1 MSFFSILGAVLA
13 SVLTWT
19 PNDVSQFWIEPNRP
33 VVFEFNADSTKG
45 NEDVEDG
52 GVKYAVKTT
61 DGELLYEGVGEVNNG
76 RLEIQ
81 TAIPQGYFELELPES
96 EQSFGIAS
104 QPAFISD
111 VANSTADQ
119 NVFPRSV
126 DPFFAIDSAS
136 TWLVRD
142 DKTREEL
149 IRNARR
155 IGIAT
160 YRERLNWGRIEP
172 QKNVF
177 NYDGDSRSETL
188 RNLAF
193 KYDLPI
199 LELFH
204 SAPDWTGRIGT
215 FPEDLIETARS
226 WNVIG
231 RKWSPFWNS
240 IEVWNEPDISFSG
253 NLPADQYV
261 PVLKT
266 VAQEFQREG
275 IETPIVGGVI
285 AVFQDE
291 FMDSFAR
298 NGGLDACD
306 IFSFHTYCR
315 APQMATVCLR
325 YHDWLVNNHATW
337 KPVWLTECGR
347 PWRRGTDRP
356 NREADLE
363 SAIDI
368 VEKGVVAKALGIDS
382 YFPFVF
388 VYYDEND
395 NNFGMCDKNNAP
407 LRSIAGYARMIYLL
421 SGCDCIGSW
430 RVDGVDSSWLFVDS
444 EKREKTAVLYAPQRQ
459 KGRSVK
465 LPCRIAFAERITG
478 ETVPQDES
486 GNVDFTD
493 GFLFVRLPEGYEP
506 ELKDSSV
513 VDEARNLRR
522 EERELHG
529 VENRRNYDLVM
540 RFDYD
545 PKILSATANGYSLID
560 PEDKEIKANLS
571 IFNFSTEE
579 KSLTAYAEAS
589 CNEFGTVREI
599 ELFSQQSA
607 SIIVPSRGRATLS
620 FKLDVAKI
628 SPFYPARITFKT
640 EDGNVLSFNL
650 SRGFTEKNFFENV
663 NETVK
668 IDLSDTTEWRKSCS
682 SNGSLEF
689 NDGLSEDGSKGWG
702 FSVVY
707 SGEGDKWA
715 YPLFKLPINDGKL
728 TIRDE
733 SYNLGD
739 FRGVAFRVKGTANV
753 DGGQLRFFTY
763 NDKGPYYYTNAGIAS
778 ADGNERFV
786 VIPFD
791 RLNAYGGMPE
801 PFSPEQVQMISIG
814 GNSRGSEMTIEVG
827 EFLFFK

>member
-1 MSFFSILGAVLA
+1 MSLFSILSAVLA
-13 SVLTWT
+13 SALTWV
-19 PNDVSQFWIEPNRP
+19 PNDISQFWIEPDQP
-33 VVFEFNADSTKG
+33 ALFEFSADFVEG
-45 NEDVEDG
+45 NEDFET

-61 DGELLYEGVGEVNNG
+61 DGKLFYEGDGAVNNG

-81 TAIPQGYFELELPES
+81 TTIPQGYFELELLES
-96 EQSFGIAS
+96 GQTFGIAS
-104 QPAFISD
+104 QPAFVSD
-111 VANSTADQ
+111 VANSSSDQ
-119 NVFPRSV
+119 RSSSRPL
-126 DPFFAIDSAS
+126 DRFFAIDSAS

-142 DKTREEL
+142 DKTREAL
-149 IRNARR
+149 IRNAKR

-172 QKNVF
+172 QKNSF
-177 NYDGDSRSETL
+177 HFDGDSHSEIL
-188 RNLAF
+188 RKLAF

-231 RKWSPFWNS
+231 RRWSPFWNS

-285 AVFQDE
+285 AVFQNE
-291 FMDSFAR
+291 FMNSFAQ

-325 YHDWLVNNHATW
+325 YHDWLVKNGAAW

-347 PWRRGTDRP
+347 PWKRGTDRP

-363 SAIDI
+363 SAIDV

-382 YFPFVF
+382 YFPFVY

-421 SGCDCIGSW
+421 SGRECIGSW
-430 RVDGVDSSWLFVDS
+430 KVDGVDDSLLFVDS
-444 EKREKTAVLYAPQRQ
+444 ENREKTAVLYASHRQ
-459 KGRSVK
+459 EGRSVK
-465 LPCRIAFAERITG
+465 LPCRVAFAERITG
-478 ETVPQDES
+478 EAVFQDES
-486 GNVDFTD
+486 GELDFTD

-506 ELKDSSV
+506 ELNEASA

-522 EERELHG
+522 EARESHG
-529 VENRRNYDLVM
+529 VENRRNYDLVT
-540 RFDYD
+540 RFDFD
-545 PKILSATANGYSLID
+545 PKVVSVTANGYSLVD
-560 PEDKEIKANLS
+560 PEVKEINTNIS
-571 IFNFSTEE
+571 VFNFSTEE
-579 KSLTAYAEAS
+579 RTLTLSAEAWS
-589 CNEFGTVREI
+589 NELEIAKPI

-607 SIIVPSRGRATLS
+607 SANVPSRGRTTIS
-620 FKLDVAKI
+620 FKTDVAKI
-628 SPFYPARITFKT
+628 SPFYPARLTFKSD
-640 EDGNVLSFNL
+640 DGGVLSFNL
-650 SRGFTEKNFFENV
+650 SRGFTEENFFENV
-663 NETVK
+663 NETVRV
-668 IDLSDTTEWRKSCS
+668 DLSNVADWQKSCS

-689 NDGLSEDGSKGWG
+689 NDGLTKDGPQGWG

-707 SGEGDKWA
+707 SGDGDKWA
-715 YPLFKLPINDGKL
+715 YPLFKLPIEDGKL
-728 TIRDE
+728 TIQDD
-733 SYNLGD
+733 SYNLSE
-739 FRGVAFRVKGTANV
+739 FRGVAFRIKGTANV

-763 NDKGPYYYTNAGIAS
+763 DDRGPYYYTSAGVAP
-778 ADGNERFV
+778 ADGKERFIV
-786 VIPFD
+786 VPFD

-801 PFSPEQVQMISIG
+801 PFLPERVQKISIG
-814 GNSRGSEMTIEVG
+814 GNSKGSKMKIEVG
-827 EFLFFK
+827 EFFFFK